1 MITDKQWEQV
11 LAGIASGLNND
22 DACASAGV
30 SRSLFYKRTKEEV
43 DFLDRYKRAKI
54 QFKLTHIRKIADN
67 SSWQSSAWLL
77 ERKFAEEFVKKD
89 YLDVTTLGEKINNI
103 KVEIIKHTGHDSSGK
118 KLQDKNK
125 SSS

>member
-1 MITDKQWEQV
+1 MITKQQWEQV

-30 SRSLFYKRTKEEV
+30 SRSLFYKKTKEEL

-89 YLDVTTLGEKINNI
+89 HIDVTTQGEKINNI
-103 KVEIIKHTGHDSSGK
+103 KVEIIKNTRNDSTGEDVPSK
-118 KLQDKNK
+118 EKNNR
-125 SSS
+125 